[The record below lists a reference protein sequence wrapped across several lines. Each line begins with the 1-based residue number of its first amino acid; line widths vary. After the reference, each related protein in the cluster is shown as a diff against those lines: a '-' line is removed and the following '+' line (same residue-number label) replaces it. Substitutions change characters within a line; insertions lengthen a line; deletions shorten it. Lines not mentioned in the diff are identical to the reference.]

1 MNKQELYKLTDA
13 ELMVEKKKL
22 RQSKL
27 MWAAVIGFLA
37 GILIFG
43 VIGWMLSPE
52 RHVGFL
58 IPMVIPVVFIYKL
71 LTAPKKN
78 QELEEV
84 LKERG
89 LI

>member
-43 VIGWMLSPE
+43 VTGWMLSPE
-52 RHVGFL
+52 KHVGFL